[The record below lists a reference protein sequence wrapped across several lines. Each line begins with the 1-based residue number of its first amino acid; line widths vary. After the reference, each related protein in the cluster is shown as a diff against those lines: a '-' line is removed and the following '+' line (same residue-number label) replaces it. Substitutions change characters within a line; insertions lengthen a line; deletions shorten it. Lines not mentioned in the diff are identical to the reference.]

1 MENNTPIDSQKT
13 QNIPSHVAII
23 MDGNGRWAK
32 ARGWPRLFGHRAGSQ
47 NIRSIIGAC
56 IERGVRFLTL
66 YAFSTENWSR
76 PKLEV
81 NGLMH
86 LIGDYI
92 DRETPI
98 MHKMGVRF
106 RHLGHIEQLSKS
118 LQKKIRNAVDLTS
131 DNMKITVCVALN
143 YGGRND
149 ILSAVRGILASGIP
163 VEQVNEKLV
172 SEYLGTRDIPEPDLV
187 IRTSGEN
194 RLSNFLVWETAY
206 SELWFTPVLWPDFNP
221 DILDQ
226 ALKAYSGRSRRFGGV
241 TAQAAPPAVSALSQI
256 KT

>member
-1 MENNTPIDSQKT
+1 MVMENTPKKT
-13 QNIPSHVAII
+13 DNIPTHIAII

-47 NIRSIIGAC
+47 NIRSIIGAA

-76 PKLEV
+76 PRLEV

-92 DRETPI
+92 DRETPV

-106 RHLGHIEQLSKS
+106 RHLGHMEELSQS
-118 LQKKIRNAVDLTS
+118 LQKKIRKAVDMTR

-149 ILSAVRGILASGIP
+149 IMRAIREILASGIAE
-163 VEQVNEKLV
+163 EQVTEKLV
-172 SEYLGTRDIPEPDLV
+172 AEYLGTRDIPEPDLV

-206 SELWFTPVLWPDFNP
+206 SELFFTPALWPDFNAQT
-221 DILDQ
+221 LDE
-226 ALKAYSGRSRRFGGV
+226 ALEAYAQRKRRFGR
-241 TAQAAPPAVSALSQI
+241 VSSPSVESINHPLKHSS
-256 KT
+256 

>member
-1 MENNTPIDSQKT
+1 MWIIILPVKRMVMENAPSLDPQKT
-13 QNIPSHVAII
+13 QNIPTHIAII

-47 NIRSIIGAC
+47 NIRSIIGAA

-92 DRETPI
+92 DREAPV

-106 RHLGHIEQLSKS
+106 
-118 LQKKIRNAVDLTS
+118 
-131 DNMKITVCVALN
+131 
-143 YGGRND
+143 
-149 ILSAVRGILASGIP
+149 
-163 VEQVNEKLV
+163 
-172 SEYLGTRDIPEPDLV
+172 
-187 IRTSGEN
+187 
-194 RLSNFLVWETAY
+194 
-206 SELWFTPVLWPDFNP
+206 
-221 DILDQ
+221 
-226 ALKAYSGRSRRFGGV
+226 
-241 TAQAAPPAVSALSQI
+241 
-256 KT
+256 